1 MLTDAKANVS
11 LIVGVPPPLPCPV
24 LDSLRSAD
32 FDTEPIDDICK
43 IYL

>member
-1 MLTDAKANVS
+1 VCRR
-11 LIVGVPPPLPCPV
+11 PCPAQF
-24 LDSLRSAD
+24 LDLLRSAD